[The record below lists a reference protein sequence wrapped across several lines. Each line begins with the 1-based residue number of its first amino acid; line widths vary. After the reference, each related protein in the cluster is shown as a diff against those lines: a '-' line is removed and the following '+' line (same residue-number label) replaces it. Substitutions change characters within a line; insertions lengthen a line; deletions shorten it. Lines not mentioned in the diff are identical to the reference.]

1 MKSWLVGLSHFLA
14 PKGAEKLSEQGK
26 EVDDLKKPQT
36 LANTRLFPFELKV
49 FLDVDLKPFSL
60 QFLSRPR

>member
-1 MKSWLVGLSHFLA
+1 MGLSHFLA

-26 EVDDLKKPQT
+26 EVDDLKTPQN
-36 LANTRLFPFELKV
+36 LAYTRLFLFELKV
-49 FLDVDLKPFSL
+49 FLDVDLKSFLL

>member
-1 MKSWLVGLSHFLA
+1 LKIWLVGLSHFLA
-14 PKGAEKLSEQGK
+14 PLGAEKLSEQGK
-26 EVDDLKKPQT
+26 EVDDLKKSQT

>member
-1 MKSWLVGLSHFLA
+1 MELSHFLA